1 MNSLTKELPPF
12 LSHTSLTGLSADSP
26 LTKGVLPII
35 TQTAQRGIPFG
46 IHRVPGGG
54 LDLAKIKGSP
64 DKTLGSLIAENYPD
78 DAYGTALIRYFL
90 ANYACYVEIP
100 LTRVRNGLRLQAYDK
115 FIATTSLEVI
125 SSWTSLDL
133 EEVALKYGSRVD
145 YAEATEGTDETPYV
159 KLYINKAGTPS
170 VTRPRSDLDIS
181 QKGMRVVP
189 IDFLSHYMKYLVSQM
204 QESLIS
210 VDFEKD
216 NGTIRTLPTTLNRGI
231 LEEIYGKGDYVD
243 NALKDSFSGDWSNL
257 GTLNRGYIKV
267 PEVGSSIYDF
277 PTRSINFS
285 RIRKVDY
292 DPSVDLSFVEVDIS
306 AVLDTFISRI
316 TKNASNTTFFEKVVE
331 GLKIFNFNAKDV
343 APSVSSLTDWATL
356 QNTILSTSF
365 QRDLHSFMASTPNLF
380 PGYSGRR
387 EETPFEVGNT
397 FGGMTSLGL
406 I

>member
-1 MNSLTKELPPF
+1 MKEFPSF
-12 LSHTSLTGLSADSP
+12 LSHQGISGLSADSP
-26 LTKGVLPII
+26 LTRGVLPIV
-35 TQTAQRGIPFG
+35 TQAAAKGMPFG
-46 IHRVPGGG
+46 IHKIPGGG

-64 DKTLGSLIAENYPD
+64 DKTLGALIAENYPD

-100 LTRVRNGLRLQAYDK
+100 QTRVRGGIRLQAYDK
-115 FIATTSLEVI
+115 FIATTSLEI
-125 SSWTSLDL
+125 IAAWTSLDYDF
-133 EEVALKYGSRVD
+133 VVQKFGSRVD
-145 YAEATEGTDETPYV
+145 YAEKTEGTDETPYV
-159 KLYINKAGTPS
+159 KLYINKAGEPA
-170 VTRPRSDLDIS
+170 VTRPRSDLDIA
-181 QKGMRVVP
+181 QQGMRVVP
-189 IDFLSHYMKYLVSQM
+189 IDFLTHYMKFLVKRM
-204 QESLIS
+204 RESLLS

-216 NGTIRTLPTTLNRGI
+216 NGTIRTLATTLNKGL
-231 LEEIYGKGDYVD
+231 LEEIYGKGDYVN
-243 NALKDSFSGDWSNL
+243 NALMDSFSGDWTNL

-306 AVLDTFISRI
+306 AVFDTFNSRI
-316 TKNASNTTFFEKVVE
+316 TKNAANTAYFEKVVE
-331 GLKIFNFNAKDV
+331 GLKIFNFDV
-343 APSVSSLTDWATL
+343 QNISPSVSSLIDWASL

-365 QRDLHSFMASTPNLF
+365 QRDLHTFMASTPNLF

-387 EETPFEVGNT
+387 EETPFEVGKT